1 MLQAYTQNSAG
12 QALDAGALIALATT
26 KTSLGTCTEHVA
38 GSTAVTLKAAGT
50 YRVEFNGIFTA
61 TGDVSVQLYSNTVA
75 VADAVATAS
84 STSAT
89 DYVNLSFVTFI
100 TVLPSCRAVN
110 NTTSLTLKNIS
121 ADTMYLANL
130 VVSRVR

>member
-26 KTSLGTCTEHVA
+26 KTSLGTCTEHIA
-38 GSTAVTLKAAGT
+38 GSTSVTLKAAGT
-50 YRVEFNGIFTA
+50 YKVEFNGIFTA

-84 STSAT
+84 STGAT

-110 NTTSLTLKNIS
+110 NTTSLTLKNIN

-130 VVSRVR
+130 VISRVR